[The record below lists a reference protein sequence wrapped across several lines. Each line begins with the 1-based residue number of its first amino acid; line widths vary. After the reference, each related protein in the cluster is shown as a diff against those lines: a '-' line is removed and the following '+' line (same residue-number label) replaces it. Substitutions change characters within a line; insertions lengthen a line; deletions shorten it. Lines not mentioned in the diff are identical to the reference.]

1 MASLPNSD
9 LQCCLRAQLLPY
21 CVLDPLLHRVGIN
34 SDADIFAQAVDAP
47 IAGDGRNRSAV

>member
-1 MASLPNSD
+1 MASLPNSN
-9 LQCCLRAQLLPY
+9 LQDCLRAQLLPY